1 MSKVL
6 TEKFIRLKTAVGGNR
21 EVTAYEDTFGMPKEE
36 QAHITRPNQWNTRI
50 LSELEFAL
58 NLREDG
64 AFDEAI
70 ERALDILLK
79 AMKADGVLNND
90 VCQEA
95 EDALAP
101 LQEEAKS
108 YRLILAAHAH
118 IDMNWMW
125 SYPETVAATLATF
138 RTMLTLMEEYPDF
151 HFSQSQ
157 AAVYEIVEKYDSEMM
172 EAIKAR
178 IREGRW
184 ECTASAWVEADHNM
198 PSTESMLRHIAYTR
212 KYLSEKWGVKNF
224 EIDFSPDTFGHNVSL
239 AEVDVFSG
247 VRYFYHCRG
256 LKEDEIL
263 YRYRAPSGREL
274 LTYREPFWYNAAVTP
289 RMGIAV
295 PLISRRCAGLKTGW
309 PSTA

>member
-36 QAHITRPNQWNTRI
+36 QAHIMRPNQWNTRI

-79 AMKADGVLNND
+79 AMKADSVLNNA

-138 RTMLTLMEEYPDF
+138 RTWLTLMEEDPEC
-151 HFSQSQ
+151 HLSQSQ
-157 AAVYEIVEKYDSEMM
+157 AAV
-172 EAIKAR
+172 
-178 IREGRW
+178 
-184 ECTASAWVEADHNM
+184 
-198 PSTESMLRHIAYTR
+198 
-212 KYLSEKWGVKNF
+212 
-224 EIDFSPDTFGHNVSL
+224 
-239 AEVDVFSG
+239 
-247 VRYFYHCRG
+247 
-256 LKEDEIL
+256 
-263 YRYRAPSGREL
+263 
-274 LTYREPFWYNAAVTP
+274 
-289 RMGIAV
+289 
-295 PLISRRCAGLKTGW
+295 
-309 PSTA
+309 

>member
-1 MSKVL
+1 MSNVL

-21 EVTAYEDTFGMPKEE
+21 EVTAYEDTFGMTKEE

-70 ERALDILLK
+70 GRALDLLLK
-79 AMKADGVLNND
+79 AMEEEGVLSNA
-90 VCQEA
+90 VCQKA
-95 EDALAP
+95 EGLLEP
-101 LQEEAKS
+101 LQQEAKN
-108 YRLILAAHAH
+108 YQLILAAHAH

-157 AAVYEIVEKYDSEMM
+157 AAVYEIVEKYDPDMM
-172 EAIKAR
+172 EEIKQR

-198 PSTESMLRHIAYTR
+198 PNTESMLRHIAYTR
-212 KYLSEKWGVKNF
+212 KYLSEKWSVQDF
-224 EIDFSPDTFGHNVSL
+224 EIDFSPDTFGHNAFL
-239 AEVDVFSG
+239 AEVDHFSG
-247 VRYFYHCRG
+247 VKYFYHCRG

-263 YRYRAPSGREL
+263 YRYRAPSGHEL

-289 RMGIAV
+289 RMGVAA

>member
-79 AMKADGVLNND
+79 AMKADGVLNNA

-108 YRLILAAHAH
+108 YRLDPGCSRSHRHELDVELSGNGRRHAGH
-118 IDMNWMW
+118 LPHD
-125 SYPETVAATLATF
+125 A
-138 RTMLTLMEEYPDF
+138 
-151 HFSQSQ
+151 
-157 AAVYEIVEKYDSEMM
+157 DSDGG
-172 EAIKAR
+172 IP
-178 IREGRW
+178 GF
-184 ECTASAWVEADHNM
+184 
-198 PSTESMLRHIAYTR
+198 P
-212 KYLSEKWGVKNF
+212 F
-224 EIDFSPDTFGHNVSL
+224 FPVSGGSL
-239 AEVDVFSG
+239 
-247 VRYFYHCRG
+247 
-256 LKEDEIL
+256 
-263 YRYRAPSGREL
+263 
-274 LTYREPFWYNAAVTP
+274 
-289 RMGIAV
+289 
-295 PLISRRCAGLKTGW
+295 
-309 PSTA
+309 